1 MTLSPPL
8 SITPTATTER
18 LLATITLAALDSVF
32 ILSFVPIPVFINL
45 SQVILLLLCISVLC
59 CPSTYFRS
67 GVVFQLFLTFC
78 IACSQA
84 IAITH
89 SPASEKNYL
98 TPLMFIASLLI
109 GPVALALARTW
120 PPGILSSYLSRPL
133 NIILVCLTLE
143 CVSRLIFSPGISP
156 AVETSEQ
163 FYLYKT
169 SLFYVDSNFV
179 GIALICLIPVI
190 FSHADLHRNK
200 RLILAY
206 VLLFATFSRASIVAG
221 ICQFLMYKFWR
232 RRRWLLIGLTAVQAV
247 IIGTLF
253 VDFTTHGSG
262 NTQAI
267 DPSFSTKFY
276 ILDLMTQSYANADTV
291 QRLFG
296 IGAGNADNL
305 IGIFAHNII
314 ATFSIELGTVGS
326 ILVTAYVL
334 TFARRCPEVFYLLIF
349 PMVINGF
356 SLVSTSMPYFFAALG
371 LLGALHYSPR
381 QGTKQ
386 HRRGIG
392 SSERSIGSPWPES
405 AY

>member
-1 MTLSPPL
+1 MTLSSPL

-18 LLATITLAALDSVF
+18 LLATITLAALESVF

-45 SQVILLLLCISVLC
+45 SQVLLLLLCISALC
-59 CPSTYFRS
+59 CPSTYIRG
-67 GVVFQLFLTFC
+67 GVVLPLFLTFC

-98 TPLMFIASLLI
+98 TPLLFIASLLV
-109 GPVALALARTW
+109 GPVTFALARRW
-120 PPGILSSYLSRPL
+120 PPGILNSYLSRPL
-133 NIILVCLTLE
+133 NLILAFLALE
-143 CVSRLIFSPGISP
+143 CVSRLIFSPRMGP

-163 FYLYKT
+163 FYLYKS

-179 GIALICLIPVI
+179 GIALVCLIPVI
-190 FSHADLHRNK
+190 ISHADLHRNK

-206 VLLFATFSRASIVAG
+206 LLLLATFSRASIVAG
-221 ICQFLMYKFWR
+221 ICQFLIYKFWR
-232 RRRWLLIGLTAVQAV
+232 RRRWLLIGLTAAQAV
-247 IIGTLF
+247 IIGALF
-253 VDFTTHGSG
+253 IDFTTYGNG

-291 QRLFG
+291 QKLFG

-326 ILVTAYVL
+326 ILVAAYVL
-334 TFARRCPEVFYLLIF
+334 AFARRCPEVFYLLIF

-356 SLVSTSMPYFFAALG
+356 SLVSTSMPYFFASLG
-371 LLGALHYSPR
+371 LLGACHYLQR
-381 QGTKQ
+381 QGTTQ
-386 HRRGIG
+386 HGRRIGI
-392 SSERSIGSPWPES
+392 SERSRGEPWPES
-405 AY
+405 AC